1 MYRLKAP
8 KGNKIKTKIDPES
21 ILEPIKSKSLG
32 NFLKGFQTFTK
43 LIQIRIVAIFIKKRT
58 NFLLVLQIILRNDFF
73 EWNLK
78 YFRLT

>member
-8 KGNKIKTKIDPES
+8 KGNKIKTKIIDPES
-21 ILEPIKSKSLG
+21 ILEPIKSKSHG
-32 NFLKGFQTFTK
+32 NFLKVFQTFTK

-73 EWNLK
+73 EWNSK
-78 YFRLT
+78 